1 MANLN
6 IPDELYAK
14 LEQLAATE
22 NRSIDEQT
30 ARLLEKA
37 LQKTEYQTA
46 SDLSKS
52 MAEILAES
60 RLQESLVQ
68 EEWPNQTEILAGIR
82 SRRRA
87 SPAELGLPDSTTLI
101 REDRD

>member
-1 MANLN
+1 M
-6 IPDELYAK
+6 YAK

-30 ARLLEKA
+30 VRLLEKA
-37 LQKTEYQTA
+37 LQKTEYPTA
-46 SDLSKS
+46 SDLSES
-52 MAEILAES
+52 MANILAES
-60 RLQESLVQ
+60 PRQESLVQ
-68 EEWPNQTEILAGIR
+68 DQGPNQTEILAGIR

-101 REDRD
+101 REDRDR